1 MFYFL
6 YSLCILLRYAI
17 ISRNLSPIR
26 EESIISKNEMNAIT
40 SFNNHNYSEQINN
53 KYLNPK
59 RKLNES
65 KKNLILGVILNYDWK
80 IVQPYFKSFEGV
92 GFENCD
98 CVMFVSKLS
107 ESTKSKIESCGV
119 IIKDIPSEYLYMNI
133 NKMRWKLYLDY
144 LNENIDKYKVILST
158 DVRDTIFQLDLFQ
171 IYTGEKPF
179 LGVSLEGKLFLY
191 SIQNKGWFID
201 AFGED
206 EFNKI
211 VNEDI
216 ICAGA
221 VWGTADKF
229 LLLTNEM
236 WEKAKNSPSL
246 VKLHDQSIISYI
258 VYIEKIFDDCLIKSG
273 YKDGY
278 VLTIG
283 RRKTNVSLDSEGNI
297 LNEKGEIAAVL
308 HQYDR
313 VEYYMPIMRKRFC
326 IEGKVNITKKYK
338 KKEVFNLQKFIIIF
352 FIIIDAF
359 ILIIF
364 ILSIIISKRKMRK
377 YGYKKYKEKK
387 KKKEK
392 YKNISKYKF

>member
-6 YSLCILLRYAI
+6 YSLYILLRHKI

-26 EESIISKNEMNAIT
+26 EESIISKNEINVT
-40 SFNNHNYSEQINN
+40 SF
-53 KYLNPK
+53 KYINPK
-59 RKLNES
+59 RKLSES
-65 KKNLILGVILNYDWK
+65 KKNLILGVILNFDWN
-80 IVQPYFKSFEGV
+80 IIQPYFKSFEGV

-98 CVMFVSKLS
+98 CVMFVSQLS
-107 ESTKSKIESCGV
+107 ESTIKKLESFGV
-119 IIKDIPSEYLYMNI
+119 IIKDIPSEYLYINI
-133 NKMRWKLYLDY
+133 NKMRWKLYLNY
-144 LNENIDKYKVILST
+144 LNENIDKYKLILST

-171 IYTGEKPF
+171 IYNGEKPF

-191 SIQNKGWFID
+191 SIQNKGWVID

-206 EFNKI
+206 EYKKI

-229 LLLTNEM
+229 LLLANKI
-236 WEKAKNSPSL
+236 WEEAKKNPS
-246 VKLHDQSIISYI
+246 VVEINDQAIINYV
-258 VYIEKIFDDCLIKSG
+258 VYVEKIFDDCLIKSG

-297 LNEKGEIAAVL
+297 LNEKGEIASVV

-313 VEYYMPIMRKRFC
+313 VEFYLPIMRKRFC

-338 KKEVFNLQKFIIIF
+338 KKENFNLKKFVIIF
-352 FIIIDAF
+352 FIIIDAS
-359 ILIIF
+359 IIIIY
-364 ILSIIISKRKMRK
+364 ILSTIISKRKIRK
-377 YGYKKYKEKK
+377 YGYKKYKETKK
-387 KKKEK
+387 KKVKN
-392 YKNISKYKF
+392 KNISKFKF

>member
-6 YSLCILLRYAI
+6 YSLYILLRHKI

-26 EESIISKNEMNAIT
+26 EESIISKNEINVT
-40 SFNNHNYSEQINN
+40 SF
-53 KYLNPK
+53 KYINPK
-59 RKLNES
+59 RKLSES
-65 KKNLILGVILNYDWK
+65 KKNLILGVILNFDWN
-80 IVQPYFKSFEGV
+80 IIQPYFKSFEGV

-98 CVMFVSKLS
+98 CVMFVSQLS
-107 ESTKSKIESCGV
+107 ESTIKKLESFGV
-119 IIKDIPSEYLYMNI
+119 IIKDIPSEYLYINI
-133 NKMRWKLYLDY
+133 NKMRWKLYLNY
-144 LNENIDKYKVILST
+144 LNENIDKYKLILST

-171 IYTGEKPF
+171 IYNGEKPF

-191 SIQNKGWFID
+191 SIQNKGWVID

-206 EFNKI
+206 EYKKI

-229 LLLTNEM
+229 LLLANKI
-236 WEKAKNSPSL
+236 WEEAKKNPS
-246 VKLHDQSIISYI
+246 VVEINDQAIINYV
-258 VYIEKIFDDCLIKSG
+258 VYVEKIFDDCLIKSG

-297 LNEKGEIAAVL
+297 LNEKGEIASVV

-313 VEYYMPIMRKRFC
+313 VEFYLPIMRKRFC

-338 KKEVFNLQKFIIIF
+338 KKENFNLKKFVIIF
-352 FIIIDAF
+352 FIIIDAS
-359 ILIIF
+359 IIIIF
-364 ILSIIISKRKMRK
+364 ILSIYISKRKIRK

-387 KKKEK
+387 KKKVK
-392 YKNISKYKF
+392 NKNISKFKF

>member
-6 YSLCILLRYAI
+6 NILYILLGYKI

-26 EESIISKNEMNAIT
+26 EESIISKNEINVA
-40 SFNNHNYSEQINN
+40 SFNNHNFSEQINN
-53 KYLNPK
+53 KYIIPK
-59 RKLNES
+59 RKLSES
-65 KKNLILGVILNYDWK
+65 KKNLILGVILKYDWK
-80 IVQPYFKSFEGV
+80 IIQPYFKSFESV

-98 CVMFVSKLS
+98 WVMFVSKLS
-107 ESTKSKIESCGV
+107 ESTIRKIESFGV
-119 IIKDIPSEYLYMNI
+119 IIKDIPFEYLYMNI

-144 LNENIDKYKVILST
+144 LNENIDKYKLILST

-171 IYTGEKPF
+171 IYAGEKQF

-191 SIQNKGWFID
+191 SIQNKGWFIN

-206 EFNKI
+206 EYKKI

-229 LLLTNEM
+229 LLLANKI
-236 WEKAKNSPSL
+236 WEKAKNRPSL
-246 VKLHDQSIISYI
+246 TKLHDQSIISYI

-297 LNEKGEIAAVL
+297 LNEKGEIAAVV

-313 VEYYMPIMRKRFC
+313 VEYYLPIMRKRFC

-338 KKEVFNLQKFIIIF
+338 KIQNFNLKKFVFIF
-352 FIIIDAF
+352 FIIIDAS
-359 ILIIF
+359 IIIIF
-364 ILSIIISKRKMRK
+364 ILSIYISKRKIRK

-387 KKKEK
+387 KKKVK
-392 YKNISKYKF
+392 NKNISKFKF